1 MGDGSMRLAEQGRVR
16 AAWREERW
24 EELSEVLGWSGE
36 RVEVPPRAW
45 PTWGLPESLGDAH
58 VSALGAGVG
67 WRLLLVEGDVDA
79 VGRGR
84 AMRAVRAT
92 HPEVFTLWWWVTPE
106 EVTVSMAAESPTGG
120 VFTREMTGPRGELSE
135 LALARWVRLRRQD
148 VVRAGGR
155 DVARSLSA
163 HVGAVLAQDG
173 LTRAFLRA
181 FTGAHR
187 MLAARMTR
195 GPVDPG
201 ARHAIA
207 LLVLLRMVVMYFLQG
222 RGALDLDRNF
232 MLRAWRGCQE
242 RGEDFWF
249 TILRPLL
256 FGALN
261 VPEDERD
268 AGVRALGAFPFLNG
282 GLFEPTPNERAHPD
296 LGWPHEVW
304 EEVVEGVFERFPFA
318 LTQPEGADERWAIDP
333 EALGRVFE
341 GLMNGGARKETGSFY
356 TPRDVVTRMVEGAL
370 SGWLSGQTGIDAE
383 RVLRLFEGAQGVLS
397 IEELRCVAESLCD
410 VRVVDPAVGTGA
422 FLMGALSALRR
433 AWRVLRAAGLPGPDP
448 DTYAGV
454 RELVHDHLY
463 GVDVNPTAARLCELR
478 LWMELL
484 SVVTEEGEE
493 LMRRLEPL
501 PNLSHRIMTGDALL
515 GALDLVRLRAGGGQ
529 GGSSWAVGAGVR
541 ARVTTLAKLERA
553 LLTAHGAD
561 KVEASRALESERDLL
576 ERDLLDVRRDTLRAR
591 LAPLDA
597 LASSKDLFGDE
608 VALLPS
614 QRSEREV
621 LRRELCA
628 LDDAAARAASGE
640 RSTWRGVEVGFGEV
654 MERGGFD
661 VVVMNPPW
669 VRAERVPSGTRRLHA
684 ARYACAR
691 SGLWEGAEHEGV
703 RAPFGAQADLAT
715 LFMERALELAAPGG
729 HVAALVPAKLL
740 RGLHGVRCRELLAQH
755 RLIEVEDLSESS
767 RALFDATT
775 YPASVRVE
783 RRAPRKGFAR
793 REPARRAPPVRV
805 CAWRGELAHRW
816 EADVDELSARP
827 GRPGAPWA
835 LDPPRQ
841 RAPLARMER
850 VGESLGSREALRPR
864 RGVLT
869 GLNAAFVMTPDQA
882 RDADLER
889 HVRPVLGGR
898 DVRAWAAS
906 PHQRI
911 LWLHESG
918 RPLPGA
924 PTEALAHLGPF
935 RERLERRADAR
946 ASTPHWSVFRV
957 NEGLDAPKVVWRD
970 LSPHLQAVAVDA
982 DVIPLNT
989 LYYLPMPDASRAW
1002 ALSAW
1007 LNSTPVRAYAR
1018 SIAERA
1024 RGGWRRHFAWV
1035 VSMIPAPVVLLDW
1048 LEGGAPDAS
1057 LAALMMCRTPSE
1069 RPDAAAIDAAIAY
1082 LYGLSRRDLRALGAG
1097 MSEGQEAMTWA
1108 A

>member
-1 MGDGSMRLAEQGRVR
+1 MGDVRLAEEGCVR

-24 EELSEVLGWSGE
+24 VELSEALGWGGE
-36 RVEVPPRAW
+36 RVEVPARAW
-45 PTWGLPESLGDAH
+45 PAWGVPEELAGAR
-58 VSALGAGVG
+58 VSALGAGLG
-67 WRLLLVEGDVDA
+67 WRLLMVEGDVGA
-79 VGRGR
+79 GVRGQ

-92 HPEVFTLWWWVTPE
+92 HPDVFTLWWWVSPG
-106 EVTVSMAAESPTGG
+106 EVTVAMAAQGPEGD
-120 VFTREMTGPRGELSE
+120 VFTREMACPRGELSE
-135 LALARWVRLRRQD
+135 LALARWVRLRRGD
-148 VVRAGGR
+148 AVRAGGR
-155 DVARSLSA
+155 DVARALSA
-163 HVGAVLAQDG
+163 HVGGVLAQDG

-195 GPVDPG
+195 GPLDPG
-201 ARHAIA
+201 ARHSVA

-232 MLRAWRGCQE
+232 MLRAWRGCQA
-242 RGEDFWF
+242 RGDDFWA
-249 TILRPLL
+249 TTLRPLL

-261 VPEDERD
+261 VPEHERD
-268 AGVRALGAFPFLNG
+268 PRVRALGAFPFLNG
-282 GLFEPTPNERAHPD
+282 GLFEPTPHERAHPE
-296 LGWPHEVW
+296 LGWPQEVW
-304 EEVVEGVFERFPFA
+304 EEVVEGLFERFPFA

-341 GLMNGGARKETGSFY
+341 GLMYGGARKETGSFY
-356 TPRDVVTRMVEGAL
+356 TPRDVVARMVEGAL
-370 SGWLSGQTGIDAE
+370 AGWLSGQTGVSPE
-383 RVLRLFEGAQGVLS
+383 RLRRLLGGATGVLS
-397 IEELRCVAESLCD
+397 VEESARVADALRD

-433 AWRVLRAAGLPGPDP
+433 AWRVLRAAGADGPDP
-448 DTYAGV
+448 DAYAGV
-454 RELVHDHLY
+454 RALVHDHLY

-484 SVVTEEGEE
+484 SVVGEEGEE

-515 GALDLVRLRAGGGQ
+515 GALDLVRLRAGGGR
-529 GGSSWAVGAGVR
+529 GGAAWAAGADVR
-541 ARVTTLAKLERA
+541 ARVAALADLERA

-561 KVEASRALESERDLL
+561 KVAANRALEAERDLL
-576 ERDLLDVRRDTLRAR
+576 ERDLVDARRDTLRAR

-608 VALLPS
+608 VALLPA
-614 QRSEREV
+614 QRIERES
-621 LRRELCA
+621 LRRELDA
-628 LDDAAARAASGE
+628 LDGAAARAASGE
-640 RSTWRGVEVGFGEV
+640 RSSWRGVEVGFGEV
-654 MERGGFD
+654 MARGGFD

-669 VRAERVPSGTRRLHA
+669 VRAERVPQATRRLHA
-684 ARYACAR
+684 ARFSCAR
-691 SGLWEGAEHEGV
+691 AGLWEGAEREGV

-740 RGLHGVRCRELLAQH
+740 RGLHGVRCRELLARH
-755 RLIEVEDLSESS
+755 TLVEVEDLSESS

-793 REPARRAPPVRV
+793 REPARRAAPVRV
-805 CAWRGELAHRW
+805 CAWRGHAAHRW
-816 EADVDELSARP
+816 EADVEELPARA

-835 LDPPRQ
+835 LEPPRQ
-841 RAPLARMER
+841 RAPLARMEQ
-850 VGESLGSREALRPR
+850 VGEPLGSREALRPR

-869 GLNAAFVMTPDQA
+869 GLNEAFVMTPQEA
-882 RDADLER
+882 ERAGLAR

-906 PHQRI
+906 PRRRI
-911 LWLHESG
+911 LWLHEDGG
-918 RPLPGA
+918 RALPGA
-924 PTEALAHLGPF
+924 PPEALAHLGPF
-935 RERLERRADAR
+935 RERLERRSDAR
-946 ASTPHWSVFRV
+946 ASTPHWAVFRV

-970 LSPHLQAVAVDA
+970 LSPHLQAAAVGA
-982 DVIPLNT
+982 EVIPLNT

-1007 LNSTPVRAYAR
+1007 LNSTPARAYAR

-1035 VSMIPAPVVLLDW
+1035 VSMIPAPAALLDW

-1069 RPDAAAIDAAIAY
+1069 RPDAAAIDAAIGY
-1082 LYGLSRRDLRALGAG
+1082 LYGLSRKDLRALGAG
-1097 MSEGQEAMTWA
+1097 MSGAQEVATWA